1 MKSLLI
7 AALLLLT
14 ATSVNAM
21 EINRDP
27 RSIISSRDNSLSPE
41 LDILRVTTDIS
52 NDDQL
57 LLFRIRNRGEAI
69 EGNEN
74 NYFILSILH
83 NKHYFLVVPLN
94 AQQESAVSIY
104 EASLDNLDL
113 SLSQHYP
120 STQEKDLTVSMSRIA
135 NGVILS
141 VPIAWIDFSK
151 NIGFDAYTAKITRQG
166 DKMQVVHIY
175 DQAIK
180 SKARE
185 KMFPAITLFNKL
197 CAPKRLAEK

>member
-7 AALLLLT
+7 TALLLLA

-57 LLFRIRNRGEAI
+57 LFRIRNRGEAI
-69 EGNEN
+69 EGNKN
-74 NYFILSILH
+74 NYFILDILH
-83 NKHYFLVVPLN
+83 NKHYFLVVPLH
-94 AQQESAVSIY
+94 AQQESTVSIY
-104 EASLDNLDL
+104 EASLDNSDL
-113 SLSQHYP
+113 SLSQYYP

-141 VPIAWIDFSK
+141 IPIAWIDFSK
-151 NIGFDAYTAKITRQG
+151 NIGFDAYTAELTKQS

-180 SKARE
+180 SKTQE

-197 CAPKRLAEK
+197 CAPKRIAEK

>member
-7 AALLLLT
+7 TALLLLA

-57 LLFRIRNRGEAI
+57 LFRIRNRGEAI

-74 NYFILSILH
+74 NYFILNILH
-83 NKHYFLVVPLN
+83 NKHYFLVVPLH
-94 AQQESAVSIY
+94 AQQESTVSIY
-104 EASLDNLDL
+104 EASLDNPDL

-151 NIGFDAYTAKITRQG
+151 DIGFDAYTAELTKQG

-180 SKARE
+180 SKTQE

-197 CAPKRLAEK
+197 CAPKRIAEK

>member
-1 MKSLLI
+1 MKPLLI
-7 AALLLLT
+7 TALLLLA

-27 RSIISSRDNSLSPE
+27 RSIISSRDNSISPE

-57 LLFRIRNRGEAI
+57 LFRIRNRGEAI
-69 EGNEN
+69 EGSGNKVI
-74 NYFILSILH
+74 ILNILH
-83 NKHYFLVVPLN
+83 NKHYFLVVPLS
-94 AQQESAVSIY
+94 AQQESNVSIY
-104 EASLDNLDL
+104 EASLDNPDL

-120 STQEKDLTVSMSRIA
+120 LTQEKDLTVSMSRIA
-135 NGVILS
+135 NGVTLS

-151 NIGFDAYTAKITRQG
+151 NIGFDAYTAEIARQG
-166 DKMQVVHIY
+166 DKMQVMHIY

-180 SKARE
+180 SKARG

>member
-1 MKSLLI
+1 
-7 AALLLLT
+7 
-14 ATSVNAM
+14 
-21 EINRDP
+21 
-27 RSIISSRDNSLSPE
+27 
-41 LDILRVTTDIS
+41 LRVTTDIS
-52 NDDQL
+52 NDDQ

-74 NYFILSILH
+74 NYYILNILH
-83 NKHYFLVVPLN
+83 NNHYFLVVPLN
-94 AQQESAVSIY
+94 AQQESTVSIY
-104 EASLDNLDL
+104 EASLDNPDL
-113 SLSQHYP
+113 SLSQHYS

-151 NIGFDAYTAKITRQG
+151 NIGFDAYTAEITRQG

-197 CAPKRLAEK
+197 CAPKRIAEK

>member
-7 AALLLLT
+7 TALLLL
-14 ATSVNAM
+14 AAASVNAM
-21 EINRDP
+21 EINLDP

-57 LLFRIRNRGEAI
+57 LFRIRNRGEAI

-74 NYFILSILH
+74 NYFILNILH

-94 AQQESAVSIY
+94 AQQESTVSIY
-104 EASLDNLDL
+104 EASLDNPDL

-141 VPIAWIDFSK
+141 IPIAWIDFSK
-151 NIGFDAYTAKITRQG
+151 NIGFDAYTAELTKQS

-180 SKARE
+180 SKTQE

-197 CAPKRLAEK
+197 CAPKRIAEK

>member
-1 MKSLLI
+1 MKPLLI
-7 AALLLLT
+7 TALLLLA

-21 EINRDP
+21 EINLDP

-57 LLFRIRNRGEAI
+57 LFRIRNRGEAI

-74 NYFILSILH
+74 NYYILNILH

-94 AQQESAVSIY
+94 AQQESTVSIY
-104 EASLDNLDL
+104 EASLDNPDL
-113 SLSQHYP
+113 SLSQHYS
-120 STQEKDLTVSMSRIA
+120 STQEKDLTVSTSRIA

-151 NIGFDAYTAKITRQG
+151 NIGFDAYTAEITRQG

-197 CAPKRLAEK
+197 CAPKRIAEK

>member
-1 MKSLLI
+1 MKPLLI
-7 AALLLLT
+7 TALLLLA

-21 EINRDP
+21 EINLDP

-57 LLFRIRNRGEAI
+57 LFRIRNRGEAI

-74 NYFILSILH
+74 NYYILNILH
-83 NKHYFLVVPLN
+83 NNHYFLVVPLN
-94 AQQESAVSIY
+94 AQQESTVSIY
-104 EASLDNLDL
+104 EASLDNPDL
-113 SLSQHYP
+113 SLSQHYS

-151 NIGFDAYTAKITRQG
+151 NIGFDAYTAEITRQG

-197 CAPKRLAEK
+197 CAPKRIAEK

>member
-1 MKSLLI
+1 MKPLLI
-7 AALLLLT
+7 TALLLLAT
-14 ATSVNAM
+14 TSVNAM
-21 EINRDP
+21 EINLDP
-27 RSIISSRDNSLSPE
+27 RSIISSRDNSISPE

-57 LLFRIRNRGEAI
+57 LFRIRNRGEATK
-69 EGNEN
+69 GNEN
-74 NYFILSILH
+74 NYFILNILH

-94 AQQESAVSIY
+94 AQQENNVSIY
-104 EASLDNLDL
+104 EASLDNQDL

-120 STQEKDLTVSMSRIA
+120 LIQEKDLTVSMDRIA
-135 NGVILS
+135 NGVTLS
-141 VPIAWIDFSK
+141 IPISWIDFSK
-151 NIGFDAYTAKITRQG
+151 NIGFDAYTAEIAKQG
-166 DKMQVVHIY
+166 DKMQVVHIH

>member
-7 AALLLLT
+7 TALLLLA

-27 RSIISSRDNSLSPE
+27 RSIISFRDNSLSPE

-57 LLFRIRNRGEAI
+57 LFRIRNRGEAI
-69 EGNEN
+69 EGNKN
-74 NYFILSILH
+74 NYFILNILH
-83 NKHYFLVVPLN
+83 NKHYFLVVPLH
-94 AQQESAVSIY
+94 AQQESTVSIY
-104 EASLDNLDL
+104 EASLDNPDL

-141 VPIAWIDFSK
+141 IPIAWIDFSK
-151 NIGFDAYTAKITRQG
+151 NIGFDAYTAELTKQS

-180 SKARE
+180 SKTQE

-197 CAPKRLAEK
+197 CAPKRIAEK

>member
-1 MKSLLI
+1 MKPLLI
-7 AALLLLT
+7 TALLLLA

-21 EINRDP
+21 EINLDP

-57 LLFRIRNRGEAI
+57 LFRIRNRGEAI

-74 NYFILSILH
+74 NYFILNILH

-94 AQQESAVSIY
+94 AQQESTVSIY
-104 EASLDNLDL
+104 EASLDNPDL
-113 SLSQHYP
+113 SLSQHYS

-141 VPIAWIDFSK
+141 IPIAWIDFSK
-151 NIGFDAYTAKITRQG
+151 NIGFDAYTAELTKQS

-180 SKARE
+180 SKTHE

-197 CAPKRLAEK
+197 CAPKRIAEK

>member
-1 MKSLLI
+1 MKPLLI
-7 AALLLLT
+7 TALLLLA

-21 EINRDP
+21 EINLDP

-57 LLFRIRNRGEAI
+57 LFRIRNRGEAI
-69 EGNEN
+69 EGSEN
-74 NYFILSILH
+74 NYYILNILH

-94 AQQESAVSIY
+94 AQQESTVSIY
-104 EASLDNLDL
+104 EASLDNPDL
-113 SLSQHYP
+113 SLSQHYS

-151 NIGFDAYTAKITRQG
+151 NIGFDAYTAEITRQG

-197 CAPKRLAEK
+197 CAPKRIAEK

>member
-1 MKSLLI
+1 MKPLLI
-7 AALLLLT
+7 TALLLLA

-21 EINRDP
+21 EINLDP

-57 LLFRIRNRGEAI
+57 LFRIRNRGEAI

-74 NYFILSILH
+74 NYYILNILH

-94 AQQESAVSIY
+94 AQQESTVSIY
-104 EASLDNLDL
+104 EASLDNPDL
-113 SLSQHYP
+113 SLSQHYS

-151 NIGFDAYTAKITRQG
+151 NIGFDAYTAEITRQG
-166 DKMQVVHIY
+166 DKMQVVYIY

-197 CAPKRLAEK
+197 CAPKRIAEK

>member
-1 MKSLLI
+1 MKPLLI
-7 AALLLLT
+7 TALLLLA

-21 EINRDP
+21 EINLDP

-57 LLFRIRNRGEAI
+57 WFRIRNRGEAI

-74 NYFILSILH
+74 NYYILNILH

-94 AQQESAVSIY
+94 AQQESTVSIY
-104 EASLDNLDL
+104 EASLDNPDL
-113 SLSQHYP
+113 SLSQHYS

-151 NIGFDAYTAKITRQG
+151 NIGFDAYTAEITRQG

-197 CAPKRLAEK
+197 CAPKRIAEK

>member
-1 MKSLLI
+1 MKPLLI
-7 AALLLLT
+7 TALLLL
-14 ATSVNAM
+14 AAASVNAM
-21 EINRDP
+21 EINLDP

-57 LLFRIRNRGEAI
+57 LFRIRNRGEAI

-74 NYFILSILH
+74 NYFILNILH

-94 AQQESAVSIY
+94 AQQESTVSIY
-104 EASLDNLDL
+104 EASLDNPDL

-151 NIGFDAYTAKITRQG
+151 NIGFDAYTAEITRQG

>member
-1 MKSLLI
+1 MKPLLI
-7 AALLLLT
+7 TALLLLA

-21 EINRDP
+21 EINLDP

-57 LLFRIRNRGEAI
+57 LFRIRNRGEAI

-74 NYFILSILH
+74 NYYILNILH
-83 NKHYFLVVPLN
+83 NNHYFLVVPLN
-94 AQQESAVSIY
+94 AQQESTVSIY
-104 EASLDNLDL
+104 EASLDNPDL
-113 SLSQHYP
+113 SLSQHYSP
-120 STQEKDLTVSMSRIA
+120 TQEKDLTVSMSRIA

-151 NIGFDAYTAKITRQG
+151 NIGFDAYTAEITRQG

-197 CAPKRLAEK
+197 CAPKRIAEK

>member
-7 AALLLLT
+7 TALLLL
-14 ATSVNAM
+14 AAKSVNAM

-57 LLFRIRNRGEAI
+57 LFRIRNRGEAI

-74 NYFILSILH
+74 NYYILNILH

-94 AQQESAVSIY
+94 AQQESTVSIY
-104 EASLDNLDL
+104 EASLDNPDL
-113 SLSQHYP
+113 SLSQHYS

-151 NIGFDAYTAKITRQG
+151 NIGFDAYTAEITRQG

-197 CAPKRLAEK
+197 CAPKRIAEK

>member
-7 AALLLLT
+7 IAILLLA
-14 ATSVNAM
+14 ATNINAM

-27 RSIISSRDNSLSPE
+27 RTIISFRDNSISPE

-52 NDDQL
+52 NDEQ
-57 LLFRIRNRGEAI
+57 LLFRIRNRGEST

-74 NYFILSILH
+74 NYFILSMLH

-94 AQQESAVSIY
+94 TQQESIVSIY
-104 EASLDNLDL
+104 ETSLENPDL
-113 SLSQHYP
+113 SLSQDYS
-120 STQEKDLTVSMSRIA
+120 STQEKDLTVAMSRIT
-135 NGVILS
+135 NGVVFS

-151 NIGFDAYTAKITRQG
+151 NIGFDAYTAKLIKQ
-166 DKMQVVHIY
+166 DNKMQVTHIH

-180 SKARE
+180 SKTQE

>member
-7 AALLLLT
+7 TALLLL
-14 ATSVNAM
+14 AVTSVNAM

-57 LLFRIRNRGEAI
+57 LFRIRNRGGAI

-74 NYFILSILH
+74 NYFILDILH
-83 NKHYFLVVPLN
+83 NKHYFLVVPLHE
-94 AQQESAVSIY
+94 QQESAVSIY
-104 EASLDNLDL
+104 EASLDNPDL

-141 VPIAWIDFSK
+141 IPIAWIDFSK
-151 NIGFDAYTAKITRQG
+151 NIGFDAYTAELTKQS

-180 SKARE
+180 SKTQE

-197 CAPKRLAEK
+197 CAPKRIAEK

>member
-1 MKSLLI
+1 MKPLLI
-7 AALLLLT
+7 TALLLLA

-57 LLFRIRNRGEAI
+57 LFRIRNRGEAI

-74 NYFILSILH
+74 NYYILNILH

-94 AQQESAVSIY
+94 AQQESTVSIY
-104 EASLDNLDL
+104 EASLDNPDL
-113 SLSQHYP
+113 SLSQHYS

-151 NIGFDAYTAKITRQG
+151 NIGFDAYTAEITRQG

-197 CAPKRLAEK
+197 CAPKRIAEK

>member
-1 MKSLLI
+1 MKPLLI
-7 AALLLLT
+7 TALLLLA

-21 EINRDP
+21 EINLDP

-57 LLFRIRNRGEAI
+57 LFRIRNRGEAI

-74 NYFILSILH
+74 NYYILNILH

-94 AQQESAVSIY
+94 AQQESTVSIY
-104 EASLDNLDL
+104 EASLDNPDL
-113 SLSQHYP
+113 SLSQHYS

-151 NIGFDAYTAKITRQG
+151 NIGFDAYTAEITRQG

-180 SKARE
+180 SKAQE

-197 CAPKRLAEK
+197 CAPKRIAEK

>member
-7 AALLLLT
+7 TALLLLA

-21 EINRDP
+21 EINLDP

-57 LLFRIRNRGEAI
+57 LFRIRNRGEAI

-74 NYFILSILH
+74 NYFILNILH

-94 AQQESAVSIY
+94 AQQESTVSIY
-104 EASLDNLDL
+104 EASLDNPDL

-151 NIGFDAYTAKITRQG
+151 NIGFDAYTAEITRQG

>member
-7 AALLLLT
+7 TALLLLA

-27 RSIISSRDNSLSPE
+27 RSIISFRDNSLSPE

-57 LLFRIRNRGEAI
+57 LFRIRNRGEAI
-69 EGNEN
+69 EGNKN
-74 NYFILSILH
+74 NYFILDILH
-83 NKHYFLVVPLN
+83 NKHYFLVVPLH
-94 AQQESAVSIY
+94 AQQESTVSIY
-104 EASLDNLDL
+104 EASLDNPDL

-141 VPIAWIDFSK
+141 IPIAWIDFSK
-151 NIGFDAYTAKITRQG
+151 NIGFDAYTAELTKQS

-180 SKARE
+180 SKTQE

-197 CAPKRLAEK
+197 CAPKRIAEK

>member
-1 MKSLLI
+1 MKPLLI
-7 AALLLLT
+7 TALLLLA

-21 EINRDP
+21 EINLDP

-57 LLFRIRNRGEAI
+57 LFRIRNRGEAI

-74 NYFILSILH
+74 NYYILNILH

-94 AQQESAVSIY
+94 AQQESTVSIY
-104 EASLDNLDL
+104 EASLDNPDL
-113 SLSQHYP
+113 SLSQHYS

-141 VPIAWIDFSK
+141 IPIAWIDFSK
-151 NIGFDAYTAKITRQG
+151 NIGFDAYTAEITRQG

-197 CAPKRLAEK
+197 CAPKRIAEK

>member
-1 MKSLLI
+1 MKPLLI
-7 AALLLLT
+7 TALLLLA

-21 EINRDP
+21 EINLDP

-57 LLFRIRNRGEAI
+57 LFRIRNRGEAI

-74 NYFILSILH
+74 NYYILNILH

-94 AQQESAVSIY
+94 AQQESTLSIY
-104 EASLDNLDL
+104 EASLDNPDL
-113 SLSQHYP
+113 SLSQHYS

-151 NIGFDAYTAKITRQG
+151 NIGFDAYTAEITRQG

-197 CAPKRLAEK
+197 CAPKRIAEK

>member
-7 AALLLLT
+7 TALLLLA

-21 EINRDP
+21 EINLDP

-57 LLFRIRNRGEAI
+57 LFRIRNRGEAI

-74 NYFILSILH
+74 NYYILNILH

-94 AQQESAVSIY
+94 AQQESTVSIY
-104 EASLDNLDL
+104 EASLDNPDL
-113 SLSQHYP
+113 SLSQHYS

-151 NIGFDAYTAKITRQG
+151 NIGFDAYTAEITRQG

-197 CAPKRLAEK
+197 CAPKRIAEK

>member
-1 MKSLLI
+1 MKPLLI
-7 AALLLLT
+7 TALLLLA

-21 EINRDP
+21 EINLDP

-57 LLFRIRNRGEAI
+57 LFRRRNRGEAI

-74 NYFILSILH
+74 NYYILNILH
-83 NKHYFLVVPLN
+83 NNHYFLVVPLN
-94 AQQESAVSIY
+94 AQQESTVSIY
-104 EASLDNLDL
+104 EASLDNPDL
-113 SLSQHYP
+113 SLSQHYS

-151 NIGFDAYTAKITRQG
+151 NIGFDAYTAEITRQG

-197 CAPKRLAEK
+197 CAPKRIAEK

>member
-1 MKSLLI
+1 MKPLLI
-7 AALLLLT
+7 TALLLLA

-21 EINRDP
+21 EINLDP

-57 LLFRIRNRGEAI
+57 LFRIRNRGEAI

-74 NYFILSILH
+74 NYYILNILH

-94 AQQESAVSIY
+94 AQQESTVSIY
-104 EASLDNLDL
+104 EASLDNPDL
-113 SLSQHYP
+113 SLSQHYS

-141 VPIAWIDFSK
+141 VLIAWIDFSK
-151 NIGFDAYTAKITRQG
+151 NIGFDAYTAEITRQG

-197 CAPKRLAEK
+197 CAPKRIAEK

>member
-1 MKSLLI
+1 MKPLLI
-7 AALLLLT
+7 TALLLLA

-21 EINRDP
+21 EINLDP

-41 LDILRVTTDIS
+41 LDILRVTNDIS
-52 NDDQL
+52 NDDQ

-74 NYFILSILH
+74 NYYILNILH
-83 NKHYFLVVPLN
+83 NNHYFLVVPLN
-94 AQQESAVSIY
+94 AQQESTVSIY
-104 EASLDNLDL
+104 EASLDNPDL
-113 SLSQHYP
+113 SLSQHYS

-151 NIGFDAYTAKITRQG
+151 NIGFDAYTAEITRQG

-197 CAPKRLAEK
+197 CAPKRIAEK

>member
-1 MKSLLI
+1 MKPLLI
-7 AALLLLT
+7 TALLLLA

-21 EINRDP
+21 EINLDP

-57 LLFRIRNRGEAI
+57 LFRIRNRGEAI

-74 NYFILSILH
+74 NYYILNILH

-94 AQQESAVSIY
+94 AQQESTVSIY
-104 EASLDNLDL
+104 EASLDNPDL
-113 SLSQHYP
+113 SLSQHYS

-151 NIGFDAYTAKITRQG
+151 NIGFDAYTAEITRQG

-185 KMFPAITLFNKL
+185 KMFPAITLFNSL
-197 CAPKRLAEK
+197 FAPKRIAEK

>member
-7 AALLLLT
+7 TALLLLA

-21 EINRDP
+21 EINLDP

-57 LLFRIRNRGEAI
+57 LFRIRNRGEAI
-69 EGNEN
+69 EGSEN
-74 NYFILSILH
+74 NYYILNILH

-94 AQQESAVSIY
+94 AQQESTVSIY
-104 EASLDNLDL
+104 EASLDNPDL
-113 SLSQHYP
+113 SLSQHYS

-151 NIGFDAYTAKITRQG
+151 NIGFDAYTAEITRQG

-197 CAPKRLAEK
+197 CAPKRIAEK

>member
-1 MKSLLI
+1 MKPLLI
-7 AALLLLT
+7 TALLLL
-14 ATSVNAM
+14 AAASVNAM
-21 EINRDP
+21 EINLDP

-57 LLFRIRNRGEAI
+57 LFRIRNRGEAI

-74 NYFILSILH
+74 NYFILNILH

-94 AQQESAVSIY
+94 AQQESTVSIY
-104 EASLDNLDL
+104 EASLDNPDL

-135 NGVILS
+135 SGVILS

-151 NIGFDAYTAKITRQG
+151 NIGFDAYTAEITRQG

>member
-1 MKSLLI
+1 MKPLLI
-7 AALLLLT
+7 TALLLLA

-21 EINRDP
+21 EINLDP

-57 LLFRIRNRGEAI
+57 LFRIRNRGVAI

-74 NYFILSILH
+74 NYYILNILH

-94 AQQESAVSIY
+94 AQQESTVSIY
-104 EASLDNLDL
+104 EASLDNPDL
-113 SLSQHYP
+113 SLSQHYS

-151 NIGFDAYTAKITRQG
+151 NIGFDAYTAEITRQG

-197 CAPKRLAEK
+197 CAPKRIAEK

>member
-1 MKSLLI
+1 MKPLLI
-7 AALLLLT
+7 TALLLLA

-21 EINRDP
+21 EINLDP

-57 LLFRIRNRGEAI
+57 LFRIRNRGEAI

-74 NYFILSILH
+74 NYYILNILH

-94 AQQESAVSIY
+94 AQQESTVSIY
-104 EASLDNLDL
+104 EASLDNPDL
-113 SLSQHYP
+113 SLSQHYS

-151 NIGFDAYTAKITRQG
+151 NIGFDAYTAEITRQG

-197 CAPKRLAEK
+197 CAPKRIAEK